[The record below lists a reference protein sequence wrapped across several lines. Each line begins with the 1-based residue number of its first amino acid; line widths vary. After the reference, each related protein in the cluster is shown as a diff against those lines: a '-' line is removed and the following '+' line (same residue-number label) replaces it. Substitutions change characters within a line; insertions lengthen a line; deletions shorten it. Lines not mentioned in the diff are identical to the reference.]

1 MDPNIEWQFRHGTE
15 PQESSAQNLGQLR
28 LGRMVD
34 SPVLCWSVKKGQKC
48 STGQRFIFTE
58 VTFYKIPILKVLL
71 KILLEIVLML
81 FSWVKRL
88 GFIPIVPQIQRRN
101 WNGSSFVS
109 SLTSAKI
116 SITSKSLTCTAMQ
129 LAGNCQVLLGFL
141 RSLISMCRS
150 HEKQGGYV
158 DSLWLRKNHYIQ
170 KMRGHR

>member
-1 MDPNIEWQFRHGTE
+1 MTVPSWYGTSREQCAESWATQTEHNGRQSCAVLICKKRTKVFNWSEIHFYRSNFWQDPW
-15 PQESSAQNLGQLR
+15 
-28 LGRMVD
+28 
-34 SPVLCWSVKKGQKC
+34 
-48 STGQRFIFTE
+48 
-58 VTFYKIPILKVLL
+58 LKVLL

-109 SLTSAKI
+109 SLTSAKN

-158 DSLWLRKNHYIQ
+158 DSLWLRLNHYTP